1 MTSRSSRRCPACSCS
16 APGLGLFIST
26 VTTAAV
32 TRLDESRASLGG
44 AILYMFQVAGGAVGL
59 ALTTAIFAGAAN
71 DRLLGDAAKLGLSP
85 TDQQVQDA
93 QGILAGTD
101 SAAAVVA
108 QLPADASRIVQ
119 LAQDAFV
126 DALRVAFRVD
136 AVISVVA
143 VVVAVLFIGGRRH
156 RRAAD
161 TP

>member
-1 MTSRSSRRCPACSCS
+1 M
-16 APGLGLFIST
+16 
-26 VTTAAV
+26 
-32 TRLDESRASLGG
+32 
-44 AILYMFQVAGGAVGL
+44 GL

-71 DRLLGDAAKLGLSP
+71 DRLLGDAAQLGLSP

-126 DALRVAFRVD
+126 DALCVAFRVD

-143 VVVAVLFIGGRRH
+143 VVVAVLFIGGPRH